1 VAGFTEG
8 DGVSVVV
15 ERVDVWVWFEDVAG
29 MGVDGDGEGDDVPAP
44 EDIGIEEVGER
55 GFGSLGVIE
64 RVIAC
69 TLCVSLSAHLSF
81 NFCSLRPNDRAN

>member
-1 VAGFTEG
+1 MR
-8 DGVSVVV
+8 VVV

-29 MGVDGDGEGDDVPAP
+29 VGVDGDGEDDDVPAP

-69 TLCVSLSAHLSF
+69 TL
-81 NFCSLRPNDRAN
+81 LRLIISTPFIKLLFPPAQQWTN